1 MNDEVSCRN
10 ILSHLWQTCKS
21 RLEEDI
27 KIFKMMEEK
36 ISEKGKNKKLRESEL
51 NVQLLMKAKEIK
63 EMKSKIK
70 SLCDF

>member
-1 MNDEVSCRN
+1 
-10 ILSHLWQTCKS
+10 
-21 RLEEDI
+21 
-27 KIFKMMEEK
+27 MEEK